1 MNKPKELHTVG
12 ELINVL
18 KFYPE
23 DMEIV
28 SADDFPVYVITRT
41 DENGKIIKLWID

>member
-1 MNKPKELHTVG
+1 MSKHQELHTVG

-23 DMEIV
+23 EMEIV
-28 SADDFPVYVITRT
+28 SADDFPVYVIART
-41 DENGKIIKLWID
+41 NEDGKIIKLWID